1 MRCKNR
7 INSNITPIFLILLH
21 NLFEMKRET
30 YIIVNAR
37 PKSADSRSTKHRAR
51 SFGRILLCLGVFL
64 SLFVHATKAQD
75 TLTVMQYNLL
85 YYGNYQSGFADCYE
99 TNNNTQRKDEC
110 IRTIMDYVKPDIFTV
125 CEFGAT
131 QALQTNFLLHNL
143 NINGV
148 DYWQS
153 DNIINYAS
161 SNIINHIFY
170 DSRKL
175 GLSKHMAL
183 RTNPRD
189 TDIYELYLK
198 TPSLAAGDTIKLV
211 CIVAHPKAGMG
222 YEANRR
228 AVMQTAMDYV
238 NQHYP
243 TDNVLIMGDFNMYG
257 ASESGYRLLTQTYS
271 NPSICFMDP
280 VGSVGVGEW
289 NNNSQFTAFHTQSTR
304 SYSDECFSSGGLD
317 DRFDFILMGDEIAF
331 SYNHLRY
338 VQGSYHAVGND
349 GNHFNQSVDQGYNSA
364 VPAAV
369 AEALFDGSDH
379 LPVTMKIAVDVH
391 LGVED
396 LETQSLY
403 ATVSP
408 NPASDNAVVTFFNPD
423 QGRVQFE
430 LYSLQGQLLQREV
443 AVFGEGSQQ
452 QVLSLQGL
460 TEGFY
465 LLRIKHDGGW
475 GQTVKL
481 VVQ

>member
-1 MRCKNR
+1 MKKYLL
-7 INSNITPIFLILLH
+7 IIITL
-21 NLFEMKRET
+21 T
-30 YIIVNAR
+30 
-37 PKSADSRSTKHRAR
+37 
-51 SFGRILLCLGVFL
+51 L
-64 SLFVHATKAQD
+64 SWAFFPAKAQD

-85 YYGNYQSGFADCYE
+85 YYGNYNSGFADCFE

-110 IRTIMDYVKPDIFTV
+110 ICTIVDYVKPDIFTV

-131 QALQTNFLLHNL
+131 QALQTDFLRHNL
-143 NINGV
+143 NINGAN
-148 DYWQS
+148 YWQS
-153 DNIINYAS
+153 DNIINYAN

-170 DSRKL
+170 DSRKM
-175 GLSKHMAL
+175 GLKKHVAL

-189 TDIYELYLK
+189 TDVYELYLK
-198 TPSLAAGDTIKLV
+198 TPSLAAGDTVKLV

-222 YEANRR
+222 YEGQRR
-228 AVMQTAMDYV
+228 ALMQIAMDYV

-280 VGSVGVGEW
+280 LAIVGGVGEW
-289 NNNSQFTAFHTQSTR
+289 TNNNQFTAFHTQSTR

-317 DRFDFILMGDEIAF
+317 DRFDFILMADEIAF

-349 GNHFNQSVDQGYNSA
+349 GHHFNMSVNQGNNTA
-364 VPAAV
+364 VPTEV

-379 LPVTMKIAVDVH
+379 LPVTMKIAVDAH

-396 LETQSLY
+396 NETQCLY
-403 ATVSP
+403 ATVAP
-408 NPASDNAVVTFFNPD
+408 NPASDKTVVSFFNPLHG
-423 QGRVQFE
+423 QVQFD
-430 LYSLQGQLLQREV
+430 LYSLQGQLLHRE
-443 AVFGEGSQQ
+443 AALFGEGSQQ
-452 QVLSLQGL
+452 FELALQDL
-460 TEGFY
+460 MKGFY
-465 LLRIKHDGGW
+465 LVRIKHDGGW

>member
-1 MRCKNR
+1 MKKYLL
-7 INSNITPIFLILLH
+7 IIITLALSW
-21 NLFEMKRET
+21 
-30 YIIVNAR
+30 V
-37 PKSADSRSTKHRAR
+37 
-51 SFGRILLCLGVFL
+51 VFP
-64 SLFVHATKAQD
+64 AKAQD

-85 YYGNYQSGFADCYE
+85 YYGNYQSGFADCFE

-110 IRTIMDYVKPDIFTV
+110 IRTIVDYVKPDIITV

-131 QALQTNFLLHNL
+131 QALQTDFLRHNL
-143 NINGV
+143 NINGAN
-148 DYWQS
+148 YWQS
-153 DNIINYAS
+153 DNIINYAN

-170 DSRKL
+170 DSRKM
-175 GLSKHMAL
+175 GLKKHVAL
-183 RTNPRD
+183 QTNPRD
-189 TDIYELYLK
+189 TDVYELYLK
-198 TPSLAAGDTIKLV
+198 TPSLAAGDTTKLV

-222 YEANRR
+222 YEGQRR
-228 AVMQTAMDYV
+228 ALMQVAMDHV
-238 NQHYP
+238 NQYYP

-280 VGSVGVGEW
+280 LAIVGGVGEW
-289 NNNSQFTAFHTQSTR
+289 TNNNQFTAFHTQSTR

-317 DRFDFILMGDEIAF
+317 DRFDFILMADEIAF

-349 GNHFNQSVDQGYNSA
+349 GRHFNMSVNQGNNTA
-364 VPAAV
+364 VPAEV

-379 LPVTMKIAVDVH
+379 LPVTMKIAVDAH

-396 LETQSLY
+396 IEAQSLY
-403 ATVSP
+403 ATVAP
-408 NPASDNAVVTFFNPD
+408 NPASDKATVHFFNPS
-423 QGRVQFE
+423 QGQVQFE
-430 LYSLQGQLLQREV
+430 LYSLQGQLLQRE
-443 AVFGEGSQQ
+443 AAHFDEGSQQ
-452 QVLSLQGL
+452 HELALQDIL
-460 TEGFY
+460 KGFY